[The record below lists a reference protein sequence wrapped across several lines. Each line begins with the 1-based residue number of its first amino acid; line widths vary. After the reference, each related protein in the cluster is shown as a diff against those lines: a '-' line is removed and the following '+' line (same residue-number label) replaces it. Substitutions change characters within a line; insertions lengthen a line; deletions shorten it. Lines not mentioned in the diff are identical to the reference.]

1 MTKLMKTSVKEDFK
15 SDRFISAGLL
25 RLLHSGTPG
34 SDGADSTK
42 RLTVEA
48 EAVLHGGVG
57 GRRRRGERQGEGL
70 QGGAHDT
77 H

>member
-1 MTKLMKTSVKEDFK
+1 MKTPVKEDFK

-25 RLLHSGTPG
+25 RFAPQRRGAPG

>member
-25 RLLHSGTPG
+25 RLLHSG
-34 SDGADSTK
+34 DSTK